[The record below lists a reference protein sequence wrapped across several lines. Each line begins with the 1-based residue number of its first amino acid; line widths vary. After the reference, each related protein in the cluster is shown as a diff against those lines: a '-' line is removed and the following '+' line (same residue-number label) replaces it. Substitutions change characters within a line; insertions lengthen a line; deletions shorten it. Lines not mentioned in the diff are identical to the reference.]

1 MIDDDICY
9 RALRQRDPRF
19 DGRFFTAVT
28 TTGIYCRPVC
38 PSPRP
43 RRTNCRF
50 FPSAAAAEQAGFR
63 ACRRCRPETAPGS
76 PAWAGVDT
84 TVNRAL
90 KLIDEGALDSGS
102 VGDLA
107 DRLGVGD
114 RHLRRLF
121 DERLGASPAAV
132 AHTQRL
138 HLARRLVETTSLPM
152 TEVAQAAG
160 FRSLRRFNDAFAKCF
175 RQPPS
180 ALRRAGHDDIEAH
193 NDSAFVLTFG
203 WRRPYDWPHL
213 LGFLRRRALA
223 GIEACGADWYA
234 RTFHTPQ
241 GPGTVHARFD
251 PGRRRIVARLTLP
264 SPRVLRPAIGRLR
277 ALFDLDANS
286 AAIDAELARDPALAA
301 DVDRRP
307 GIRVPGTWDPFEF
320 ACRAVIG
327 QQVSVKGARTIALRL
342 ASRCGKALPDDLRP
356 AGNGDDEAVLDRLF
370 PTPGEVVDADLDGL
384 GMPGKRIDALRA
396 VARAFHDGPLA
407 DARSLAPEALRE
419 AIAGLPGLGPWTAE
433 TIAMRAIG
441 DPDAFPGTD
450 LGVLKALDL
459 DLSAG
464 GRRELEARAASWRP
478 WRAYATVRLWN
489 LLEDKT

>member
-9 RALRQRDPRF
+9 RALGKRDPRF

-28 TTGIYCRPVC
+28 TTGIYCRPIC

-43 RRTNCRF
+43 RRTNCKF

-90 KLIDEGALDSGS
+90 KLIDEGALDHGS
-102 VGDLA
+102 VADLA

-138 HLARRLVETTSLPM
+138 HLARRLVETTDLPM
-152 TEVAQAAG
+152 TEVAQASG
-160 FRSLRRFNDAFAKCF
+160 FGSLRRFNDAFAKCF
-175 RQPPS
+175 RQPPT
-180 ALRRAGHDDIEAH
+180 ALRRAGLDDVESAG
-193 NDSAFVLTFG
+193 DCAFVLTFA
-203 WRRPYDWPHL
+203 WRRPYDWRHL

-223 GIEACGADWYA
+223 GTEACGDDWYA
-234 RTFHTPQ
+234 RTFHTAQ
-241 GPGTVHARFD
+241 GPGAVHARFD
-251 PGRRRIVARLTLP
+251 PVRERVVARLTLP
-264 SPRVLRPAIGRLR
+264 SPRVLRPAIWRLR

-301 DVDRRP
+301 DVRHRP

-342 ASRCGKALPDDLRP
+342 AARCGEALPDDLGTS
-356 AGNGDDEAVLDRLF
+356 GNGDAGLDRLF
-370 PTPGEVVDADLDGL
+370 PTAADVVDADLDGL
-384 GMPGKRIDALRA
+384 GMPGRRVEALRA

-407 DARSLAPEALRE
+407 DARSLAPDVLR
-419 AIAGLPGLGPWTAE
+419 ATIAGLPGVGPWTAE

-450 LGVLKALDL
+450 LGVLKALGL
-459 DLSAG
+459 DLSAD
-464 GRRELEARAASWRP
+464 GRRELDARSAAWRP

-489 LLEDKT
+489 LQEDNP